1 MRKALISLL
10 VVVCVITGVL
20 AASVM
25 LLDGE
30 RLRNAAIEYIERR
43 DGVELEIDRL
53 ERTVG
58 LSPRIELHGLRLRQP
73 EYTDSPLLEIDHAAF
88 NIDLL
93 SLLFEPVT
101 LRDVIVESPMVVLP
115 IGDEGLLYW
124 GPVLADLL
132 ERLRRF
138 EWALHGFRVVELEA
152 EALHTVRDARVL
164 LTAASIEGA
173 MPQVADLA
181 LHMRQLSG
189 DLEAAFPLPL
199 KGKLEI
205 DEARLQHADG
215 ALPVTLDVSGR
226 VDARPLRITARSGNV
241 LKGEPNARGPLEA
254 TLELGAS
261 RMQLNGTVSRGSG
274 PHFDLG
280 FDVAV
285 KDLARVPDATI
296 RFRISDEGLA
306 WNIHE
311 LHAAIGDA
319 TASGELHVERRD
331 PRPLLTGSLQLAGF
345 AFGSQVTGGDE
356 AANQQVSSPEAAA
369 DGHASSSPRD
379 DGRAELL
386 RLAIERLDR
395 LDAQLDL
402 RAEALEL
409 FGVPVTN
416 LRGQVQLADGRL
428 DVGPLDAEVLA
439 GAAGARLSLAN
450 HGEPPR
456 FELTTSFGG
465 IETSEL
471 ANVLEMDH
479 EVFGELQGNV
489 DLAASTLENIAG
501 ASSGSATLLMS
512 GGQLSAAL
520 AKLVDMDF
528 ADKILGTF
536 RKKDETTP
544 IRCAIA
550 DFEGRDGIFESQA
563 LIVDT
568 GEVKLVGAGKI
579 NLAERTM
586 DLVIRPYGKDFSLLS
601 SDAPLRVSGPLSDP
615 SVSPNKGELAVSLL
629 TPVEIG
635 RAENADCQALIR
647 WAGDAM
653 TDSAR
658 RSESRRNSR

>member
-1 MRKALISLL
+1 MRKTLISLL
-10 VVVCVITGVL
+10 VVMCTVAGVI
-20 AASVM
+20 ASAM
-25 LLDGE
+25 LLIDGE

-43 DGVELEIDRL
+43 DGVTLEIDRL

-58 LSPRIELHGLRLRQP
+58 LSPRIELYGLRLRQP

-88 NIDLL
+88 NVDLL
-93 SLLFEPVT
+93 SLLFEPLT

-115 IGDEGLLYW
+115 VGDEGVLYW

-132 ERLRRF
+132 ERLRHF
-138 EWALHGFRVVELEA
+138 EWAVHGFRVVALEV

-173 MPQVADLA
+173 MPQVADLT
-181 LHMRQLSG
+181 LNMRQVSG

-205 DEARLQHADG
+205 DEARLGHGDG
-215 ALPVTLDVSGR
+215 ALPVTLDANGR
-226 VDARPLRITARSGNV
+226 IDARPLRINARSGNV
-241 LKGEPNARGPLEA
+241 LKGDPNGRGRLEA
-254 TLELGAS
+254 QLELGAS
-261 RMQLNGTVSRGSG
+261 SMQLNGTVSRGSG

-280 FDVAV
+280 FDVAL
-285 KDLARVPDATI
+285 KDLGRVPDSTV
-296 RFRISDEGLA
+296 RFRMSDEGLA

-311 LHAAIGDA
+311 IRAAVGA
-319 TASGELHVERRD
+319 ANASGQLRVERRD
-331 PRPLLTGSLQLAGF
+331 PRPLLTGSLKLAGF
-345 AFGSQVTGGDE
+345 AFGSHVKGGDE
-356 AANQQVSSPEAAA
+356 AADRQASPAGAA
-369 DGHASSSPRD
+369 GS
-379 DGRAELL
+379 ELPPSATPDHRGTEFL
-386 RLAIERLDR
+386 RLAVERLDR
-395 LDAQLDL
+395 FDAQLDV

-409 FGVPVTN
+409 FGVPVASVH
-416 LRGQVQLADGRL
+416 GQAHLADGRL
-428 DVGPLDAEVLA
+428 EIAPLDADVLA
-439 GAAGARLSLAN
+439 GAAGVRLSLAN

-456 FELTTSFGG
+456 FELTMSFGG

-489 DLAASTLENIAG
+489 DLTASTLDNITG
-501 ASSGSATLLMS
+501 AASGSATLLMS

-528 ADKILGTF
+528 AEKILGTF
-536 RKKDETTP
+536 KKNDETTP

-568 GEVKLVGAGKI
+568 GEVKLVGAGTI
-579 NLAERTM
+579 NLAERTL
-586 DLVIRPYGKDFSLLS
+586 DLVLRPYGKDFSFLS
-601 SDAPLRVSGPLSDP
+601 SDAPMRVAGPLREP
-615 SVSPNKGELAVSLL
+615 NVSPDKGALVVSLL
-629 TPVEIG
+629 TPIEIG

-658 RSESRRNSR
+658 RSESRRTGR